1 MPNAVQDILNQDLVA
16 GWAPHVLCSARKING
31 IVVPIISVTGRPS
44 WPWDETEPWM
54 FCAYLGP
61 RKQLREMRCK
71 FGKWYRKHISCEPC
85 AEHVDLAAKVMGW
98 PYVRVQKTYGF
109 GYTQGLAFDKVNGS
123 ARITVSQVKMG
134 AKEKSLKLV
143 RDSTLKWV
151 RLLDHIPAFSS
162 DVCEA
167 ELPSR

>member
-61 RKQLREMRCK
+61 SYGMALCPRAEDLRLRLHSGAGLRQSKWLSKNNSQPGQDGRKRKVPQTREGQYSEVGEVTGSHSSVQLR
-71 FGKWYRKHISCEPC
+71 
-85 AEHVDLAAKVMGW
+85 
-98 PYVRVQKTYGF
+98 
-109 GYTQGLAFDKVNGS
+109 
-123 ARITVSQVKMG
+123 
-134 AKEKSLKLV
+134 
-143 RDSTLKWV
+143 
-151 RLLDHIPAFSS
+151 RLRS
-162 DVCEA
+162 
-167 ELPSR
+167 